1 MSKRFHVK
9 AGYCNAMG
17 TLNGFC
23 VLDSGQCGPGQGFT
37 STKLTDSAGF
47 FRSCTTRDNTE
58 GIFLGAC
65 GEGCASDETSCD
77 TDFSL
82 DFGAE
87 LRAGCTMKK
96 AAYGDC
102 DGRCV
107 WSANDCS
114 NSETYGFTENCTC
127 DQVQVG
133 ACQGLAVGEPM
144 FCAVSPGACD
154 PSQEWRTIA
163 QLAEQDISC
172 YLCRGASKPQPVAP
186 KPDPLPLSPPTMQP
200 TSTPTMQPT
209 TEVVE
214 SMPLAVEEDNNVAMI
229 GGIVGG
235 VAAGLLVLIGVLFFR
250 RKRKEGKPLSNLNP
264 DRIDVE
270 NEELS
275 VG

>member
-200 TSTPTMQPT
+200 TPSV
-209 TEVVE
+209 VVE
-214 SMPLAVEEDNNVAMI
+214 SLPQEVEEESNNFATMGGI
-229 GGIVGG
+229 GGGFF
-235 VAAGLLVLIGVLFFR
+235 AAGLLVLIGVFLFR
-250 RKRKEGKPLSNLNP
+250 RKKKEGKPLSNLNP

-270 NEELS
+270 DEELS